1 MARGKLP
8 IFERRADDGRLMGY
22 QVKIRKQGFPTVNR
36 QFDRKAEAERF
47 ALDTLQAMTARTWTD
62 RREAERTTLAAALD
76 QYKVEVTA
84 TKKTAYGEG
93 LLIERLKKTRLA
105 EYSLATIQGSDIA
118 SYRDLRLGE
127 PASEDL
133 SFDGP

>member
-93 LLIERLKKTRLA
+93 LLHLTPEENPTRG
-105 EYSLATIQGSDIA
+105 I
-118 SYRDLRLGE
+118 
-127 PASEDL
+127 
-133 SFDGP
+133 